1 VCVCVQKGGLHI
13 AAQLAATLVLELNRA
28 QTGLAIDDNIL
39 GKCITRDFERFTG
52 QPTQHVI
59 ATLFKFD
66 VKSSLGLFTIVMDEV
81 SAECLAG
88 DFVVSIGLEII
99 DLNGD
104 NG

>member
-1 VCVCVQKGGLHI
+1 MGCWCRVGGVVVVVCVVESRVNGGQGWCVCVCKKEVYISPLNSPPRWYGVVLSFFFM
-13 AAQLAATLVLELNRA
+13 LELNRA

-52 QPTQHVI
+52 
-59 ATLFKFD
+59 
-66 VKSSLGLFTIVMDEV
+66 
-81 SAECLAG
+81 
-88 DFVVSIGLEII
+88 LEII